1 MAPSAPKFVEPP
13 RAQAPSSPQIAER
26 AAQPSPPARTAA
38 AGPPPLPPPNDDEA
52 TVVARPPMMPVG
64 PAPAPLAEPSEEVEA
79 RIRSAVEAAV
89 RPLQQSMLDMQ
100 RQLEEA
106 QRIVRDRERA
116 MALAASAAPAHAPP
130 PLPAQ
135 PQSTSVA
142 HAVAVPAA
150 IALATRAA
158 PAVDLAAIA
167 RDRSI
172 EIDSAFDGSKRKR
185 RAVILFALVILAIF
199 GSLFGA
205 LAASYA
211 HH

>member
-116 MALAASAAPAHAPP
+116 VALAASAAPAHAP
-130 PLPAQ
+130 PAQ

-150 IALATRAA
+150 IAMAARAA
-158 PAVDLAAIA
+158 PPVDLAAIA

-185 RAVILFALVILAIF
+185 RAVLLFALVILAIF